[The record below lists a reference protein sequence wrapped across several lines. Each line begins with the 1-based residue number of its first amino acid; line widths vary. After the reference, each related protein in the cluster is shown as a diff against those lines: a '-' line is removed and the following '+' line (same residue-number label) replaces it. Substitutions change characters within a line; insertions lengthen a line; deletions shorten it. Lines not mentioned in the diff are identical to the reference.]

1 MISEGNISARLALQ
15 TPPRRDTAQKQPF
28 QERAQCRKAERPPP
42 RKEEKEPHGRESTL
56 KTHTPGTDVAR
67 KGQKAEEESRKNVS
81 ARNPRGGN
89 RGNCFS
95 ASGLLYNK
103 EANFQRLFLL

>member
-1 MISEGNISARLALQ
+1 MPKSRTPLQ
-15 TPPRRDTAQKQPF
+15 GRR
-28 QERAQCRKAERPPP
+28 RR
-42 RKEEKEPHGRESTL
+42 EPHGRESTL

-81 ARNPRGGN
+81 ARNPRRSGVGD
-89 RGNCFS
+89 RGNGFS
-95 ASGLLYNK
+95 SSGLLYNK